1 MAAVEMADES
11 DACYPGDAE
20 LTCIIYAIYV
30 FNIRGSF
37 VGYLQILLQR
47 LVPFF
52 HE

>member
-1 MAAVEMADES
+1 MVAVEVADES

-37 VGYLQILLQR
+37 VGSTNLTSKACAI
-47 LVPFF
+47 FS
-52 HE
+52 